1 MALLSVKNLKK
12 IFKVERLFKETKDF
26 VVAVDDVSF
35 YLEKGRVL
43 AVVGESGSGKTTLA
57 RCIAGLED
65 YEGEILYKGK
75 KLEFK
80 DKNIRRQI
88 QYVFQ
93 DTYNSLNPRMKIKDI
108 LAEPLYFHFKM
119 QSEKLNEKVIK
130 YLEDVGLKEDVL
142 NKYSYEL
149 SGGQRQRIV
158 IARALTMEPEL
169 IIADEPV
176 SSLDVSIQAQILK
189 LFYDLNKK
197 GLTIIF
203 ITHDLRTVKSIADEI
218 IIMRQ
223 GKIVERGKVCE
234 IYKKPEND
242 YTKKLLE
249 AVIG

>member
-12 IFKVERLFKETKDF
+12 IFKVERFFKETKDF
-26 VVAVDDVSF
+26 VAAVDDISF
-35 YLEKGRVL
+35 CLEKGNVL

-57 RCIAGLED
+57 RCIVGLED
-65 YEGEILYKGK
+65 YEGEILYKGQN
-75 KLEFK
+75 LDFK
-80 DKNIRRQI
+80 NKDIRRQI

-108 LAEPLYFHFKM
+108 LAEPLYFHFKL
-119 QSEKLNEKVIK
+119 QGGKLIEKVKK
-130 YLEDVGLKEDVL
+130 YLKDVGLKEDVL
-142 NKYSYEL
+142 NKYPYEL

-189 LFYDLNKK
+189 LFYDLNQK
-197 GLTIIF
+197 GLTLMF
-203 ITHDLRTVKSIADEI
+203 ITHDLRIVKSIADEI
-218 IIMRQ
+218 IIMKQ
-223 GKIVERGKVCE
+223 GKIVERGKVSK
-234 IYKKPEND
+234 IYRKPED
-242 YTKKLLE
+242 KYTRKLLE